1 MGDVYPA
8 SNFAMAPSR
17 IRSLVRASSLSALF
31 CCLCA
36 ACAGQT
42 SFATNPTRYLVC
54 DKGVGSF
61 QGSLPKEASGAGVTV
76 SVGAAKKNGFAARAC
91 QAKLTW
97 GKHELVVA
105 PDAAQADIDVM
116 GADLGLGSLVV
127 AFQLKA
133 SETDPRIAY
142 EIYSLSKPP
151 QLLRTITGED
161 YFSAADTMLDGSVE
175 IWTTDAAAIR
185 GFEGLPLDAF
195 DPAPTVILRFE
206 KKKLIDVSS
215 QFRSYF
221 DREIETL
228 HSRLDARQLNDFRQ
242 SDGKLSNE
250 HWMRNHEPQGLL
262 PTKVK
267 VLEIVWCYLY
277 SGREQE
283 AWQTLAEMWPS
294 SDLNRIRSAIVE
306 AQARGLRAQVDGVS
320 HNVLPF
326 RQAQRAEIY
335 EGMGSDS
342 GFSSPSQYEH
352 YVHSEHADTAP
363 LQILLRLPPPGN
375 AKHWAETKQMELIVD
390 EAGKVRSARIMT
402 PLLDK
407 DAVPAAANAPGAE
420 SDKDWLDAAAGWKYI
435 PAFKLSRPK
444 SFHYG
449 LVVRRDQ

>member
-1 MGDVYPA
+1 MSNVYPA
-8 SNFAMAPSR
+8 SNFAMTPSR
-17 IRSLVRASSLSALF
+17 IRSLVRAASFSALF
-31 CCLCA
+31 CCLSA
-36 ACAGQT
+36 SCAGQT
-42 SFATNPTRYLVC
+42 SFATNPTRFLVC

-61 QGSLPKEASGAGVTV
+61 RGSLPKEASSAGVTV
-76 SVGAAKKNGFAARAC
+76 SVGAAKKDGFAARAC

-97 GKHELVVA
+97 GKQELVVA
-105 PDAAQADIDVM
+105 PEAAQADIDVM

-127 AFQLKA
+127 AFQLKS
-133 SETDPRIAY
+133 SETDPQIRY

-161 YFSAADTMLDGSVE
+161 YFSAADTLLDGSVE

-185 GFEGLPLDAF
+185 GFEGLPPDAF

-250 HWMRNHEPQGLL
+250 HWMRNHQPQGLL
-262 PTKVK
+262 ATKVK
-267 VLEIVWCYLY
+267 VLQIVWCYLY

-283 AWQTLAEMWPS
+283 AWKTLAEMWPS
-294 SDLNRIRSAIVE
+294 SDLNRIRTAIAD

-320 HNVLPF
+320 HG
-326 RQAQRAEIY
+326 RQSRRAGIY
-335 EGMGSDS
+335 EGV
-342 GFSSPSQYEH
+342 SQ
-352 YVHSEHADTAP
+352 EHADTTP
-363 LQILLRLPPPGN
+363 VQILLRIPPPQN
-375 AKHWAETKQMELIVD
+375 AQHWAEEKQMELVID

-407 DAVPAAANAPGAE
+407 DAVPAATNAPSAE
-420 SDKDWLDAAAGWKYI
+420 SDKDWVTAAAGWKYI
-435 PAFKLSRPK
+435 PALNLGRPA
-444 SFHYG
+444 SFHYM